1 MRFFECSGHCIWQ
14 VHLWFINMR
23 SRELILVEK
32 PIFQI
37 LSEVNYFLVIVPE
50 LDDLPIFAI
59 HESKTKMLVFHHPRT
74 QSGCPLQ
81 SGNCHCEFCNCQYY
95 IHMCTCLNL
104 YYYSADN

>member
-1 MRFFECSGHCIWQ
+1 
-14 VHLWFINMR
+14 MR

-59 HESKTKMLVFHHPRT
+59 HESKTKMLVLPYPRDLKWLST
-74 QSGCPLQ
+74 SKWQLSL
-81 SGNCHCEFCNCQYY
+81 
-95 IHMCTCLNL
+95 
-104 YYYSADN
+104 